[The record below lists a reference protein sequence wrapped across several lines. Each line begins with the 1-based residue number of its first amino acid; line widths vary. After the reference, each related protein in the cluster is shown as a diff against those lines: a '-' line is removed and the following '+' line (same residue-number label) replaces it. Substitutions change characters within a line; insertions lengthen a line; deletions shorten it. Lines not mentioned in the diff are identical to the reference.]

1 MIADMLSNNKELN
14 PVVYELSG
22 RGTKFKISLFFPTQC
37 YFDVQK
43 NLGRKSLD
51 ISSKKDEL
59 KQIENIFAE
68 NLMNDLI
75 RAKLKK
81 IVKLQDIIR
90 KINLDR
96 KIKMQKN
103 LQFW

>member
-22 RGTKFKISLFFPTQC
+22 RGTKFKISLVFPTQC

-81 IVKLQDIIR
+81 IVKLQYIIR

>member
-1 MIADMLSNNKELN
+1 
-14 PVVYELSG
+14 
-22 RGTKFKISLFFPTQC
+22 
-37 YFDVQK
+37 
-43 NLGRKSLD
+43 
-51 ISSKKDEL
+51 
-59 KQIENIFAE
+59 
-68 NLMNDLI
+68 MNDLI

-81 IVKLQDIIR
+81 IVKLQYIIK